1 MHKYSVKTPDGQ
13 IMHIESVNKLSD
25 AELLEKANETYKD
38 YMRYMDNP
46 ELFTK
51 DVSVLG
57 LEILSYNQ
65 SANIDTS
72 NEDEYGD
79 VELIKPK
86 KATKTVAKSKPGISS
101 ESKPDTATDISFE
114 NVEKT
119 KTELTSSE
127 AFVTSGKVDSP
138 SETITTSLF
147 EKTAPLKNETAISQ
161 ENEIQIPESTSLDGI
176 TIFLIILV
184 FIGSGAL
191 AFWLKRNRDLNRD
204 PLKRVNLKKF

>member
-72 NEDEYGD
+72 NEDEYGN

-86 KATKTVAKSKPGISS
+86 KVTKTVAKSKADISS
-101 ESKPDTATDISFE
+101 ESKPDTPTDISFG

-127 AFVTSGKVDSP
+127 TSFTSGKADSH
-138 SETITTSLF
+138 SETITTDLL
-147 EKTAPLKNETAISQ
+147 EKTAALKIETAISQ
-161 ENEIQIPESTSLDGI
+161 EIEIQIPESTSLDGI

-184 FIGSGAL
+184 VIGSGAL
-191 AFWLKRNRDLNRD
+191 ALWLKRNRDLNRD

>member
-72 NEDEYGD
+72 NEDEYGN

-86 KATKTVAKSKPGISS
+86 KVTKTVAKSKADISS
-101 ESKPDTATDISFE
+101 ESKPDTTTDISFG
-114 NVEKT
+114 NVDKT
-119 KTELTSSE
+119 NTELTSSE
-127 AFVTSGKVDSP
+127 ASVTSGKADSH
-138 SETITTSLF
+138 SGTITTGLF

>member
-86 KATKTVAKSKPGISS
+86 KSTKIVAKSSPDTSS
-101 ESKPDTATDISFE
+101 ESKLDTSTDISFK

-127 AFVTSGKVDSP
+127 ASVTSGKADSH
-138 SETITTSLF
+138 SETITTDLL
-147 EKTAPLKNETAISQ
+147 EKTAALKIETAISQ
-161 ENEIQIPESTSLDGI
+161 EIEIQIPESTSLDGI

-184 FIGSGAL
+184 VIGSGAL
-191 AFWLKRNRDLNRD
+191 ALWLKRNRDLNRD